1 MAKAFPV
8 KAIINVLC
16 LFSLERKNYAHA
28 DWAPLFRIRWSGRES
43 LRAPPDGTSRP
54 LGKVYGH
61 AEVMGMGKISCIY
74 RN

>member
-16 LFSLERKNYAHA
+16 LFSLDEKTA

-61 AEVMGMGKISCIY
+61 AEMMGMGKISCIY
-74 RN
+74 RK